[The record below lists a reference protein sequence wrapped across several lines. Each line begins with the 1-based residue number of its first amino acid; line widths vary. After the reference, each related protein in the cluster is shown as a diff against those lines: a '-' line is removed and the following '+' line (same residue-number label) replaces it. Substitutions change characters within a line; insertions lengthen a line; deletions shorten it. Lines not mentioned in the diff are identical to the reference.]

1 MPRTESTTPRGRQFT
16 AEDIAA
22 LPPMLDLTTTAG
34 LLGISRATAYRLAAD
49 NDLPVPVQRVGHSL
63 RVPTAPLLALL
74 GLTPAPTPDTADSAD
89 DDRAARA
96 GGADPAAGAGFGGRT
111 GAGDQDARPDR
122 LPAPDR
128 SGIDGKTPT
137 R

>member
-1 MPRTESTTPRGRQFT
+1 MSMPRTSNTEPRDRHFTP
-16 AEDIAA
+16 ADIAA
-22 LPPMLDLTTTAG
+22 LPPMLDVTTTAA

-74 GLTPAPTPDTADSAD
+74 GLTPAPTPDDGAADPAV
-89 DDRAARA
+89 RA
-96 GGADPAAGAGFGGRT
+96 GGADPAGAGCGGRT
-111 GAGDQDARPDR
+111 VAGDQDARPDR
-122 LPAPDR
+122 LPAPGPW
-128 SGIDGKTPT
+128 SVDGKPRT